1 MSAHV
6 LETLNLVSDHDE
18 VLGNYYVLIL
28 VARIAILTALI
39 LSAGLAKINCEDT
52 IENKLTNVESN
63 LHTNSDEG
71 LVRSNVS
78 VNSEKDGDSSRSGN
92 VEESQ
97 KYDVPDQV
105 VNMPIIASDIEIKK
119 IVPCLTQTANCES
132 YYTDLSSSVSN
143 NPPDS
148 ESPSDSIN
156 PSDSKSMPGY
166 KSPSDSNSMP
176 DSKSPS
182 DFNSPSDSK
191 SMPDFNSM
199 PDSKGPS
206 NSNKVFEQMKSFYVP
221 YCYQTRYFSSSNTNQ
236 PSNDLQFPYFNNLPS
251 LKGST
256 GGLQESKINKIENNK
271 FNPFTLFKHSSV
283 VPPRSY
289 TNPLPFAHSGPP
301 AEQDKEALQESQINK
316 IEDINPYDLF
326 KHSGVFPTASYVE
339 PPPFAQFSPSPEEDI
354 YKNTAPFNMEV
365 MEVAEPTFIVPE
377 NYERMMVMLP
387 APAPPKRTHRFYVN
401 DRDVVRSETRSDSG
415 EFISSYTTADGTRRS
430 ERGSLV
436 DTPDGDQVLVLR
448 GSYSFTSPEG
458 LEVNVNYIADQNGY
472 RVFQ

>member
-1 MSAHV
+1 
-6 LETLNLVSDHDE
+6 
-18 VLGNYYVLIL
+18 
-28 VARIAILTALI
+28 
-39 LSAGLAKINCEDT
+39 
-52 IENKLTNVESN
+52 
-63 LHTNSDEG
+63 
-71 LVRSNVS
+71 
-78 VNSEKDGDSSRSGN
+78 
-92 VEESQ
+92 
-97 KYDVPDQV
+97 
-105 VNMPIIASDIEIKK
+105 MPIIASDIEIKK

-176 DSKSPS
+176 DSNSPSYSDSMPDSKSPS

-191 SMPDFNSM
+191 SMPDFKSPSNSKST
-199 PDSKGPS
+199 PDSNSPS
-206 NSNKVFEQMKSFYVP
+206 DSNKVFEQMKSFYVP

-251 LKGST
+251 FKGST

-289 TNPLPFAHSGPP
+289 TNPLPFAHFGPP

-316 IEDINPYDLF
+316 IEDINPYNLF
-326 KHSGVFPTASYVE
+326 KHSGAFPTAPYVE

-387 APAPPKRTHRFYVN
+387 APCTPEENP
-401 DRDVVRSETRSDSG
+401 S
-415 EFISSYTTADGTRRS
+415 ILC
-430 ERGSLV
+430 ERQG
-436 DTPDGDQVLVLR
+436 R
-448 GSYSFTSPEG
+448 CE
-458 LEVNVNYIADQNGY
+458 E
-472 RVFQ
+472 